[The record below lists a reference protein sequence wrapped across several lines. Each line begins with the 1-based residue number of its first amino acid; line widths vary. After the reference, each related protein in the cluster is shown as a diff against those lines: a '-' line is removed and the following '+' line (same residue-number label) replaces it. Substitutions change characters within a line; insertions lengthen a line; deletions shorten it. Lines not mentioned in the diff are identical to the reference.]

1 VFFVRSATRADLPG
15 LLEVSRHLDSVN
27 LPNDEGRLA
36 EAIARSEKSF
46 AEKVEPARRELLF
59 VLVERRPD
67 GSERAV
73 GSSMIFAQHGSR
85 RAPHINFDVLEEE
98 RYSETLDRHFR
109 HKILR
114 IGSSYNGLTEIG
126 GLVLLPELRGH
137 PEQLGKTLVHVRF
150 LYIAMNRPVFRDEMV
165 SELLP
170 PLEEDG
176 TSVLWEALGR
186 HFTGLDYREAD
197 RLSRE
202 NKEFIR
208 ALFPQ
213 DPIYAALLPQAAQER
228 IGVVGPKSKPVE
240 RMLVRAGFSYA
251 DRIDPFDGGP
261 HFQARTDDVV
271 PVKATRRLTISAIHA
286 LPADAPAAIVA
297 AQRADAAPPFLAL
310 RTPVRVEGESVVLA
324 PEAAALLG
332 VAVGATVGVLPVSSV

>member
-1 VFFVRSATRADLPG
+1 MFYVRAAVQADLPG
-15 LLEVSRHLDSVN
+15 LLAVSRHLDSVN

-46 AEKVEPARRELLF
+46 AEKLEPARRELLF
-59 VLVERRPD
+59 VLCERQAD
-67 GSERAV
+67 GSERPV

-85 RAPHINFDVLEEE
+85 RAPHIFFDVIEEE
-98 RYSETLDRHFR
+98 RYSETLDRHFH

-114 IGSSYNGLTEIG
+114 IGSSYEGLTEIG

-137 PEQLGKTLVHVRF
+137 PQQLGKTLVNVRF
-150 LYIAMNRPVFRDEMV
+150 LFIATNRAIFRDEMV

-170 PLEEDG
+170 PLEADG

-208 ALFPQ
+208 TLFPQ
-213 DPIYAALLPQAAQER
+213 DPIYASLLPPAAQER
-228 IGVVGPKSKPVE
+228 IGQVGPKSKPVE

-251 DRIDPFDGGP
+251 HRIDPFDGGP
-261 HFQARTDDVV
+261 HFQARTDDLL
-271 PVKATRRLTISAIHA
+271 PVKATRRLTVAA
-286 LPADAPAAIVA
+286 VAAVPPEAPEAIVA
-297 AQRADAAPPFLAL
+297 VQRPEASPAFLAL
-310 RTPVRVEGESVVLA
+310 RTRLVVRGETVVLG
-324 PEAAALLG
+324 EDAAGLLG
-332 VAVGATVGVLPVSSV
+332 VGAGAAIAVLPV